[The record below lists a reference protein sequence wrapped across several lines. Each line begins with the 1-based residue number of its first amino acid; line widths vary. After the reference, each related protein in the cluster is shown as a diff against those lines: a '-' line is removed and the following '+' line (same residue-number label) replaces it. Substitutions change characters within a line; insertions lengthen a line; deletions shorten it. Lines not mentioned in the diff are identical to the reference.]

1 MKKVVSL
8 TLCALLFIAA
18 FAGCGQKGLVTK
30 FKSGWIG
37 FHLSVDE
44 CKDQINERIPTD
56 SNKIGELKSSVN
68 EGEKALS
75 NMEKTVY
82 HSYYSPDD
90 ACHFSI
96 MEDGG
101 ENKVLSMSSDLSTDK
116 ASPDDENAWKETN
129 RAMLR
134 TALPKLSEQKCEEVL
149 SELGETDSAA
159 KTEGYEK
166 SKEIDGVSITLRFT
180 AADPDKSYTKNTIRL
195 KVIPVQPTDK

>member
-37 FHLSVDE
+37 FKLSADE
-44 CKDQINERIPTD
+44 CKDRINERIPTD
-56 SNKIGELKSSVN
+56 SNKIGELKTSVN

-82 HSYYSPDD
+82 YSYSNPDG

-101 ENKVLSMSSDLSTDK
+101 ENKVLSISSDLSTDE
-116 ASPDDENAWKETN
+116 ASPDAENTWKETN
-129 RAMLR
+129 RAILR
-134 TALPKLSEQKCEEVL
+134 TALPKLSEQKCEEIL
-149 SELGETDSAA
+149 SELGETDSASR
-159 KTEGYEK
+159 TEGYKK
-166 SKEIDGVSITLRFT
+166 SEEIDGVSITLRFT
-180 AADPDKSYTKNTIRL
+180 AEDPNKSYTENAMKLN
-195 KVIPVQPTDK
+195 VIPVQPTDK